1 MSKTSQRLGVNLRKI
16 RLELGM
22 TQIQFAKK
30 LKVDTAYLSNLE
42 NGNKNPTLATI
53 DSITKTLGIRIEK
66 LMK

>member
-1 MSKTSQRLGVNLRKI
+1 MSKASKKLGLNIRKR

-42 NGNKNPTLATI
+42 NGKKNPTIETIEKIATI
-53 DSITKTLGIRIEK
+53 LEVSVGSIVS
-66 LMK
+66 